1 MIIGYSRHRYI
12 FNRRIKMRKPK
23 LLFLFLIAFI
33 FIACDPAGG
42 FTLPEDE
49 KENGNQNEEK
59 ENEKEEKETEK
70 PKEEEEEEEEEKE
83 NDSENV
89 NEKPD
94 TDQEEEEEEEEKEK
108 EKGFADPLCG
118 TQTGDEAVYS
128 KVNELKPQESI
139 NVLGSAPVPD
149 FVHLSWRSNPAGSM
163 TFTWRTNDNQN
174 AVTRSS
180 VVRVSKNPDMSDYRE
195 IGPHTELGPGIGQAY
210 HLPWNKDWKVI
221 HVAEICGLVP
231 GTKYYYQVG
240 SIDGMGAEFFSL
252 IYSFRTAPH
261 PDTPQD
267 EVEYKFV
274 VGGDSQSISMGG
286 ITADQFK
293 GFMTAIL
300 KEDPDFWINVGDN
313 TNNQSD
319 FLWLTPPQR
328 QWEDMFIIPSKE
340 SLPFIPM
347 MGVHGN
353 HEGLS
358 PIHYYAQFSFP
369 GNEQWYSFTYGNG
382 EFVILNDS
390 VNVDDTNFRKEGSR
404 EKEQAEFLESVLSST
419 DRKWKMV
426 AHHRPMWTSTKD
438 KSPELNL
445 REWWGSIIDKYHAQ
459 LIFNGHHHNY
469 ERSKPIRNQSV
480 VSDINEGS
488 VYVISGGAGALT
500 YATDCNPVHC
510 VMSAREYHFVLVT
523 VKGKTVTLE
532 AKKVDKN
539 GNTSHLDSIT
549 YTLK

>member
-1 MIIGYSRHRYI
+1 MKKIE
-12 FNRRIKMRKPK
+12 
-23 LLFLFLIAFI
+23 LLFIIMVAFI
-33 FIACDPAGG
+33 FISCDPAGG
-42 FTLPEDE
+42 FTLPENENENHAEEKDTE
-49 KENGNQNEEK
+49 KEDNEI
-59 ENEKEEKETEK
+59 ET
-70 PKEEEEEEEEEKE
+70 PKEDKEKE

-94 TDQEEEEEEEEKEK
+94 TDQQEEEQEKDQEEEDEDEITDE

-118 TQTGDEAVYS
+118 TQKGDAEIYA
-128 KVNELKPQESI
+128 KLNELKPQESI
-139 NVLGSAPVPD
+139 NVLGSAPIPD
-149 FVHLSWRSNPAGSM
+149 FVHLSWTSNPAGSM
-163 TFTWRTNDNQN
+163 TFTWRTNDSQN
-174 AVTRSS
+174 AVIRLS
-180 VVRVSKNPDMSDYRE
+180 VVRVSKNPDMSGYRE
-195 IGPHTELGPGIGQAY
+195 IGPHTDLGPGIGQAY

-221 HVAEICGLVP
+221 HTAEICGLVP

-267 EVEYKFV
+267 EVEYKFIA
-274 VGGDSQSISMGG
+274 GGDSQSISMGG

-293 GFMTAIL
+293 GFMTAVL
-300 KEDPDFWINVGDN
+300 KEDPAFWINIGDN

-319 FLWLTPPQR
+319 FTWLTPPQQ
-328 QWEDMFIIPSKE
+328 QWEDMFIIPSKDT
-340 SLPFIPM
+340 LPFIPT

-353 HEGLS
+353 HEGIS
-358 PIHYYAQFSFP
+358 PIHYYAQFSYP
-369 GNEQWYSFTYGNG
+369 GNEQWYSFAYGNSQ
-382 EFVILNDS
+382 FVVLNDT
-390 VNVDDTNFRKEGSR
+390 VNVDDSNFRKEGSR

-419 DRKWKMV
+419 DRTWKII

-438 KSPELNL
+438 KSPELGL
-445 REWWGSIIDKYHAQ
+445 REWWGAIIDKYHAQ

-510 VMSAREYHFVLVT
+510 VKSAREYHYVLVT

-539 GNTSHLDSIT
+539 GNTSPLDSVT
-549 YTLK
+549 YNLK